1 MRIVISKVVLAT
13 EYLRSI
19 PDNFNLV
26 IQLLRKVPPL
36 SEEDFY
42 ASLRDQRNSADSSSV
57 DANGI
62 NAEDGDIANIAP
74 EDDDDASDAIEEE
87 AHNVQ
92 VHHVVIGDDS
102 DDDSEVQLVQDDGFD
117 ANPNLIASN
126 TQEFKVNKGLRVVD
140 SYDDI
145 GNRIPIDGDGN
156 CGYKGAITGLV
167 MTGKSASV

>member
-1 MRIVISKVVLAT
+1 MRIVISKVLFAT

-36 SEEDFY
+36 SEEDFN
-42 ASLRDQRNSADSSSV
+42 ASLRDQRNSAGSSSI

-74 EDDDDASDAIEEE
+74 EDDDDASDAIEE
-87 AHNVQ
+87 VQ
-92 VHHVVIGDDS
+92 VHNVHLFGDDS

-117 ANPNLIASN
+117 AHPNLIASN
-126 TQEFKVNKGLRVVD
+126 TQEFKVNKGLREVD

-156 CGYKGAITGLV
+156 CGYKAAITGLV